1 MKKTIFAVLMFAMLC
16 VFSLS
21 AQSQNRA
28 GVILNHYSPRTF
40 ATGAIPRSDL
50 ELIVQTGVRAP
61 SAANR
66 QPWHFTVVQNLDM
79 AKRIVPQTVEG
90 NVLIVISAAGD
101 GSTNTR
107 EIIDCAL
114 ATQSIYLA
122 AQALGYGSR
131 IYTGP
136 IDTFNRTLKNEVGL
150 PRDHNAIAIVRVGR
164 VEGNVDATSAASPRK
179 AAGDVVTYRQ

>member
-1 MKKTIFAVLMFAMLC
+1 MKKTIITVSMFAMFC
-16 VFSLS
+16 VLSLS
-21 AQSQNRA
+21 AQSDNRA
-28 GVILNHYSPRTF
+28 GVILSHYSPRTF
-40 ATGAIPRSDL
+40 ATGTIPRADL

-66 QPWHFTVVQNLDM
+66 QPWHFTVVQNLGM
-79 AKRIVPQTVEG
+79 AQRIVPQSVEG
-90 NVLIVISAAGD
+90 NVLIIISAAGD
-101 GSTNTR
+101 GRTNTR

-136 IDTFNRTLKNEVGL
+136 IDNFNRTLKNEVGL

-164 VEGNVDATSAASPRK
+164 VEAATDATSAASARN
-179 AAGDVVTYRQ
+179 ATASTVTYK